1 MTDEQWEQLKQL
13 IWNAEQSGGDYTSV
27 NDDSGAAGAY
37 QFMPATWTEKANDY
51 GFGEYANVPNAT
63 YAPPY
68 VQDSVARGWATDLYE
83 KYNGDVRYVLDAWLS
98 GEGTADE
105 DYANGII
112 PADRTDGNITLEDY
126 IARGLDYQ
134 EELPTASALDT
145 SYVTTNNP
153 DQNVTNTERLRPESI
168 YGANTLGYYMMSNYN
183 VPLLISGGAEIGYHA
198 KSSTGHGHE
207 DGWKIDVAN
216 SQIIGGTPEGSEFKK
231 FCNSQGWS
239 CNWEDD
245 HWDIDF
251 SGKDARDPQRGGYT
265 GNFFGET
272 FSSMED
278 EYGFDYVNHMMNIEH
293 DELTNK
299 ANNISTDVLTPSF
312 WDKVT
317 TGFLDGLTTT
327 GAAYVMQSL
336 WGNLMHSNNHFG
348 AVDKVTQEDIDY
360 VKNALPD
367 DKDAQKFVLL
377 NGRDSEEIRWLVSQK
392 LTDKQRAEKI
402 AQFNDGCTLTIANA
416 ARFIGGMIDPTMLIP
431 VGTAFNG
438 IKIVARLGNAVYD
451 LSKVARVAGQ
461 AAKVGLVNAGVT
473 VANDVMREK
482 FGGINIDAKEY
493 GWNAATAF
501 LGGAVLGAIGGA
513 MSRKVPSSPEMK
525 YVSDMADIIET
536 KAIRDT
542 VGLDITRIKSE
553 TIDKA
558 LKIHDTEYGQTIK
571 SKYYAK
577 LEKEGKV
584 VATTYEKARALVE
597 EVSGIK
603 IPSSAKAF
611 YVPNEDYTVLLTD
624 KLKATEVDNVL
635 AHELGV
641 HSGLRNLVGEKDYQ
655 KLMDDVSK
663 LANQGGHVFN
673 NARRAIND
681 YNPEEILAYAVEND
695 MLPKGIV
702 SNIKG
707 MVNRGLKREGL
718 STKITSEQIRSM
730 MQQQLNAERNLKGSI
745 QRNPDGSTAFAGILY
760 SKDNFLNPQLFADF
774 YTLEPTITRDTQKD
788 LPRFFPK
795 FIGRALEQ
803 GVFGKTYNSVSNS
816 LRGIA
821 PSLWNDVRGRG
832 SKGLNM
838 MSAETNKERVA
849 HLLAKPYLE
858 YASIRNSY
866 CLRNKQM
873 GRSAHMAFDKLV
885 TLAYNSKYAESK
897 ANVPQDFPDEVW
909 QAVEK
914 LKELRDKQ
922 IELGKRSAIDVG
934 STSDNLIEKDWE
946 AVDHELW
953 RVVDV
958 DQRNKFI
965 NMFASIEEA
974 EDALA
979 NYYKKA
985 AKRDVVAA
993 KIKRG
998 LEKEN
1003 KKIQEYNSKIT
1014 EGSKRQ
1020 PQELKDTNVT
1030 DDMVE
1035 AWLDEHIPK
1044 AVKYILRENQD
1055 VSLRENIGKI
1065 GVLTSLKERIPIDTS
1080 LVLKAPNGFE
1090 FSFDNNL
1097 RSFDL
1102 DSIIQ
1107 KNINRFAGEIS
1118 VKNVFNT
1125 QKDLDKFLLKVKGE
1139 LDKATEQGAINKS
1152 VAESDYRLFEESLY
1166 ELRGMRPHM
1175 DALSRLGALA
1185 RIFSKLAYA
1194 KNGANMMFA
1203 QLGELGGAMAYGGL
1217 HQIFNTFKPLGRAI
1231 DIIRMGTI
1239 PSNAIEEAEE
1249 IMFGEMIES
1258 KIFTVNWGDRVTR
1271 DALTQ
1276 QGSIVNKALIMAS
1289 DYANNLGKITS
1300 AINVLPKMTDAMIR
1314 GMRRQAI
1321 YDTFKWANGKK
1332 FSKLRNPFSKAK
1344 LKASGVDET
1353 LAKRIKENMLKYA
1366 KVENGVLWDLNVTE
1380 WQRNDPISFAKF
1392 YDMVQTQAE
1401 RAIVSGSR
1409 VGNKNLFKDKYIA
1422 TQLLFQFKD
1431 YALRAINAQTFR
1443 AMTARDVDDALAAL
1457 LSIVTNTAA
1466 YALKA
1471 GATYGLIKA
1480 TGGDEKAKEYYDK
1493 YLNEDTLL
1501 RVAAFRSSI
1510 VGTPFSIPND
1520 IAESAG
1526 IFDTSIRTSVN
1537 RGSYGSPDSVGD
1549 YAGNIVAQTPALQ
1562 QATAPLD
1569 VLNYF
1574 YRASNNEANKT
1585 DFRKAIQ
1592 ALPIPQWLPLTTFIN
1607 NYIVNNSD
1615 YPDRR
1620 PKSKGE

>member
-1 MTDEQWEQLKQL
+1 
-13 IWNAEQSGGDYTSV
+13 
-27 NDDSGAAGAY
+27 
-37 QFMPATWTEKANDY
+37 
-51 GFGEYANVPNAT
+51 
-63 YAPPY
+63 
-68 VQDSVARGWATDLYE
+68 
-83 KYNGDVRYVLDAWLS
+83 
-98 GEGTADE
+98 
-105 DYANGII
+105 
-112 PADRTDGNITLEDY
+112 
-126 IARGLDYQ
+126 
-134 EELPTASALDT
+134 
-145 SYVTTNNP
+145 
-153 DQNVTNTERLRPESI
+153 
-168 YGANTLGYYMMSNYN
+168 
-183 VPLLISGGAEIGYHA
+183 
-198 KSSTGHGHE
+198 
-207 DGWKIDVAN
+207 
-216 SQIIGGTPEGSEFKK
+216 
-231 FCNSQGWS
+231 
-239 CNWEDD
+239 
-245 HWDIDF
+245 
-251 SGKDARDPQRGGYT
+251 
-265 GNFFGET
+265 
-272 FSSMED
+272 
-278 EYGFDYVNHMMNIEH
+278 MMNVEH
-293 DELTNK
+293 DELTNRV
-299 ANNISTDVLTPSF
+299 NNYSTDVLTPSF

-317 TGFLDGLTTT
+317 TGFMDGLTTT
-327 GAAYVMQSL
+327 GTAYVMQSL

-348 AVDKVTQEDIDY
+348 AMDKVTQEDIDY

-367 DKDAQKFVLL
+367 DEEAQRFALL
-377 NGRDSEEIRWLVSQK
+377 NGRDSEEIRWLVNQK
-392 LTDKQRAEKI
+392 LVDKQRAEKI
-402 AQFNDGCTLTIANA
+402 AQFNDGCTLTIANV
-416 ARFIGGMIDPTMLIP
+416 ARFIGGMVDPTMLIP

-438 IKIVARLGNAVYD
+438 AKVVAKLGNAVYD
-451 LSKVARVAGQ
+451 VSKVARVAGQ
-461 AAKVGLVNAGVT
+461 AARVGLVNAGVT
-473 VANDVMREK
+473 VANDALREK
-482 FGGINIDAKEY
+482 FGGINLDAKEY
-493 GWNAATAF
+493 GWNAAVAGV
-501 LGGAVLGAIGGA
+501 GGAVLGALGGLI
-513 MSRKVPSSPEMK
+513 SRNARTPEMQH
-525 YVSDMADIIET
+525 VANIADSVET

-542 VGLDITRIKSE
+542 VGLDITRIKNE
-553 TIDKA
+553 TIGEA
-558 LKIHDTEYGQTIK
+558 LKIHDVNYGSTIK
-571 SKYYAK
+571 SKYYSK
-577 LEKEGKV
+577 LESNNKV
-584 VATTYEKARALVE
+584 IATTFEKAKALVE
-597 EVSGIK
+597 NVSGIK

-611 YVPNEDYTVLLTD
+611 YVPNEDYTILLTD
-624 KLKATEVDNVL
+624 KLKPTEVDNVL

-641 HSGLRNLVGEKDYQ
+641 HAGLRNLVGEKDYQ
-655 KLMDDVSK
+655 KLMDDVSN
-663 LANQGGHVFN
+663 LANKSGHVFN
-673 NARRAIND
+673 NARRAINSYD
-681 YNPEEILAYAVEND
+681 PEEILAYAVEND

-702 SNIKG
+702 SSVKG

-718 STKITSEQIRSM
+718 STKITTEQVRSM
-730 MQQQLNAERNLKGSI
+730 MVQQLNAERNLSGSI

-760 SKDNFLNPQLFADF
+760 SKDSFLNPQLFADF

-788 LPRFFPK
+788 LPKFFPK
-795 FIGRALEQ
+795 AIGRAFEQ
-803 GVFGKTYNSVSNS
+803 GIFGKTYNSVSNS

-838 MSAETNKERVA
+838 MSAETNKERVS

-897 ANVPQDFPDEVW
+897 SNVPQDFPDEVW

-914 LKELRDKQ
+914 LKALRDKQ

-934 STSDNLIEKDWE
+934 STSDNLIEQDWE

-965 NMFASIEEA
+965 NRFASIEEA
-974 EDALA
+974 EEALS

-985 AKRDVVAA
+985 AKRDVVKA
-993 KIKRG
+993 KIKRAI
-998 LEKEN
+998 EKEN

-1020 PQELKDTNVT
+1020 PKELKDINVT

-1035 AWLDEHIPK
+1035 AWLDEHVPK
-1044 AVKYILRENQD
+1044 AVRYILRENQD
-1055 VSLRENIGKI
+1055 VSLSENIGKI
-1065 GVLTSLKERIPIDTS
+1065 GVLSSLKERIPIDTS
-1080 LVLKAPNGFE
+1080 LVLKADNGFE

-1152 VAESDYRLFEESLY
+1152 TAESDYKLFEQSLY

-1185 RIFSKLAYA
+1185 RIFSKMAYA

-1217 HQIFNTFKPLGRAI
+1217 HQFFNVFKPLGRVV
-1231 DIIRMGTI
+1231 DSIRLGNITT
-1239 PSNAIEEAEE
+1239 NALEEAEE
-1249 IMFGEMIES
+1249 IMFGDAIES

-1276 QGSIVNKALIMAS
+1276 QGSIVNKALIMAN
-1289 DYANNLGKITS
+1289 DYATNLGKVTS
-1300 AINVLPKMTDAMIR
+1300 AINVLPKMTDAMVR

-1344 LKASGVDET
+1344 LRASGINEQ
-1353 LAKRIKENMLKYA
+1353 LATSIKENILKYS
-1366 KVENGVLWDLNVTE
+1366 KVEDGVLWDINVSE

-1409 VGNKNLFKDKYIA
+1409 VGNRNLLKDTNAA

-1457 LSIVTNTAA
+1457 LSIVTNTTA

-1510 VGTPFSIPND
+1510 VGTPFSFVND
-1520 IAESAG
+1520 LLEGSG
-1526 IFDTSIRTSVN
+1526 IVDTSIRTSVN

-1549 YAGNIVAQTPALQ
+1549 YVGNIVAQTPALQ

-1574 YRASNNEANKT
+1574 YRASNNEANKS
-1585 DFRKAIQ
+1585 DFRKALQ
-1592 ALPIPQWLPLTTFIN
+1592 ALPIPQWLPITTFIN
-1607 NYIVNNSD
+1607 NYIVEPSE
-1615 YPDRR
+1615 YPTKR

>member
-13 IWNAEQSGGDYTSV
+13 IWNAEQSGGDYTSH
-27 NDDSGAAGAY
+27 NTSSGAAGAY
-37 QFMPATWTEKANDY
+37 QFMPETWREKANTY
-51 GFGEYANVPNAT
+51 GYGEYADVPNAT
-63 YAPPY
+63 YAPSY

-83 KYNGDVRYVLDAWLS
+83 KYNGDVRYVLDAWIS
-98 GEGTADE
+98 GEGAADA
-105 DYANGII
+105 DYEAGII
-112 PADRTDGNITLEDY
+112 PSDRTDGNISVADY
-126 IARGLDYQ
+126 VARGLDYQ
-134 EELPTASALDT
+134 EELPTAYSLDT
-145 SYVTTNNP
+145 AYVTTNNP

-168 YGANTLGYYMMSNYN
+168 YGANTLGYYMMSNFN
-183 VPLLISGGAEIGYHA
+183 VPLLISGGAELGYHA

-216 SQIIGGTPEGSEFKK
+216 SQIMGNTMEGAEFKK

-239 CNWEDD
+239 CNWEED

-251 SGKDARDPQRGGYT
+251 SGQDARDPQRGGYT

-272 FSSMED
+272 FSSMKD
-278 EYGFDYVNHMMNIEH
+278 DYGFDYVNFMMNVEH
-293 DELTNK
+293 DELTNRV
-299 ANNISTDVLTPSF
+299 NNYSTDVLTPSF

-317 TGFLDGLTTT
+317 TGFMDGLTTT
-327 GAAYVMQSL
+327 GTAYVMQSL

-348 AVDKVTQEDIDY
+348 AMDKVTQEDIDY
-360 VKNALPD
+360 VKNALPND
-367 DKDAQKFVLL
+367 EEAQRFALL
-377 NGRDSEEIRWLVSQK
+377 NGRDSEEIRWLVNQK
-392 LTDKQRAEKI
+392 LVDKQRAEKI
-402 AQFNDGCTLTIANA
+402 AQFNDGCTLTVANA
-416 ARFIGGMIDPTMLIP
+416 ARLIGGMVDPTMLIP

-438 IKIVARLGNAVYD
+438 AKVVAKLGNAVYD
-451 LSKVARVAGQ
+451 VSKVARVAGQ
-461 AAKVGLVNAGVT
+461 AARVGLVNAGTT
-473 VANDVMREK
+473 VANDALREK
-482 FGGINIDAKEY
+482 FGGINLDAKEY
-493 GWNAATAF
+493 GWNAAVAGV
-501 LGGAVLGAIGGA
+501 GGAVLGALGGLI
-513 MSRKVPSSPEMK
+513 SRNARTPEMQH
-525 YVSDMADIIET
+525 VANIADSVET

-542 VGLDITRIKSE
+542 VGLDITRIKNE
-553 TIDKA
+553 TIGEA
-558 LKIHDTEYGQTIK
+558 LKIHDVNYGSTIK
-571 SKYYAK
+571 SKYYSK
-577 LEKEGKV
+577 LESNNKV
-584 VATTYEKARALVE
+584 IATTFEKAKALVE
-597 EVSGIK
+597 NVSGIK

-611 YVPNEDYTVLLTD
+611 YVPNEDYTILLTD
-624 KLKATEVDNVL
+624 KLKSTEVDNVL

-641 HSGLRNLVGEKDYQ
+641 HAGLRNLVGEKDYQ
-655 KLMDDVSK
+655 KLMDDVSN
-663 LANQGGHVFN
+663 LANKSGHVFN

-695 MLPKGIV
+695 MLPKGIISSV
-702 SNIKG
+702 KG

-718 STKITSEQIRSM
+718 STKITTEQVRSM
-730 MQQQLNAERNLKGSI
+730 MVQQLNAERNLSGSI

-760 SKDNFLNPQLFADF
+760 SKDSFLNPQLFADF

-788 LPRFFPK
+788 LPKFFPK
-795 FIGRALEQ
+795 AVGKMLEQ
-803 GVFGKTYNSVSNS
+803 GVFGQTYNSAANS

-838 MSAETNKERVA
+838 MSAETNKERLT

-873 GRSAHMAFDKLV
+873 GHAAHMAFDKLV
-885 TLAYNSKYAESK
+885 TLAYNSKHAGSK
-897 ANVPQDFPDEVW
+897 SNVPQDFPDEVW
-909 QAVEK
+909 QAVENIK
-914 LKELRDKQ
+914 ALRDKQ
-922 IELGKRSAIDVG
+922 IELGKRSATDVG
-934 STSDNLIEKDWE
+934 STSDNFIEQDWE

-958 DQRNKFI
+958 DQRIKFT
-965 NMFASIEEA
+965 NRFASIEEA
-974 EDALA
+974 EEALA
-979 NYYKKA
+979 TYYKKA
-985 AKRDVVAA
+985 AKRDVVKA
-993 KIKRG
+993 KIKRS

-1035 AWLDEHIPK
+1035 TWLDEHVPQ
-1044 AVKYILRENQD
+1044 AVRYILRENQD
-1055 VSLRENIGKI
+1055 VTLQEGKATV

-1080 LVLKAPNGFE
+1080 LVLKADNGYE
-1090 FSFDNNL
+1090 FSFDNDL

-1107 KNINRFAGEIS
+1107 KNISRFAGEAS
-1118 VKNVFNT
+1118 FKNVFNT
-1125 QKDLDKFLLKVKGE
+1125 QKDLDNFMIKVKKE
-1139 LDKATEQGAINKS
+1139 LDKAVEQGVINKS
-1152 VAESDYRLFEESLY
+1152 TAESDYKVFEQGLN
-1166 ELRGMRPHM
+1166 ELRGMRPHV

-1217 HQIFNTFKPLGRAI
+1217 HQVFNVFKPLGKLVDDVRLGKVTNEALK
-1231 DIIRMGTI
+1231 
-1239 PSNAIEEAEE
+1239 EAEE
-1249 IMFGEMIES
+1249 TMFGETIES
-1258 KIFTVNWGDRVTR
+1258 KIFTVNWNDRVTR

-1276 QGSIVNKALIMAS
+1276 QGSIINKALIMAN
-1289 DYANNLGKITS
+1289 DYASNLGKITS
-1300 AINVLPKMTDAMIR
+1300 AINTLPHMTDNMVR
-1314 GMRRQAI
+1314 GMRRQTI
-1321 YDTFKWANGKK
+1321 LDVFKWANGKQ

-1344 LKASGVDET
+1344 LKASGINEE
-1353 LAKRIKENMLKYA
+1353 LEARIKENMLKYSKA
-1366 KVENGVLWDLNVTE
+1366 PNGVLEDINAIE

-1409 VGNKNLFKDKYIA
+1409 VGNKNLFKDKNIA

-1466 YALKA
+1466 YVLKA
-1471 GATYGLIKA
+1471 GATWQLIKA

-1510 VGTPFSIPND
+1510 VGTPFSFVND
-1520 IAESAG
+1520 LLEGSG
-1526 IFDTSIRTSVN
+1526 IVDTSIRTSVN

-1549 YAGNIVAQTPALQ
+1549 YVGNIVAQTPALQ

-1574 YRASNNEANKT
+1574 YRASNNEANKS
-1585 DFRKAIQ
+1585 DFRKALQ
-1592 ALPIPQWLPLTTFIN
+1592 ALPIPQWLPITTFIN
-1607 NYIVNNSD
+1607 NYIVEPSE
-1615 YPDRR
+1615 YPTKR